1 MSEKIAVV
9 GLGYV
14 GLPLLKLL
22 SHSKNEVIG
31 IDIDEEKINKIKKLL
46 VKSKVTNDFSN
57 IYECNI
63 VIICVP
69 TPAENGKL
77 NTEFFKNAIID
88 IGKYLSNKALIINES
103 TLGIG
108 MTRKYVTQIMNKK
121 YNKIINTDYYLACC
135 PERIDP
141 LNNKYN
147 IKNINRVCGA
157 SSDEALEK
165 TYNFYKS
172 IINAKIMKM
181 KSIEECEL
189 VKCWENSIRNISI
202 AESNLLAQICDDYKF
217 DVKKVIEGLNT
228 KVEQFELK
236 IAYPGLG
243 PGGHCIPEDI
253 HYLID
258 TIEYNTNVNM
268 DLFKEAIKVNETMP
282 QYIFNKL
289 EKLKVNKN
297 VNLLFLGISYKA
309 NSDDLRHSQAL
320 KLLNLLK
327 QKYNDIKVY
336 DPLVNNKITNILNDL
351 ELNNELEKADIVIL
365 GCPHDKLKNIKFE
378 DYKNIKI
385 ILDCWNVLDREKL
398 VKSGKKYIG
407 VGE

>member
-1 MSEKIAVV
+1 
-9 GLGYV
+9 
-14 GLPLLKLL
+14 
-22 SHSKNEVIG
+22 
-31 IDIDEEKINKIKKLL
+31 
-46 VKSKVTNDFSN
+46 
-57 IYECNI
+57 
-63 VIICVP
+63 
-69 TPAENGKL
+69 
-77 NTEFFKNAIID
+77 
-88 IGKYLSNKALIINES
+88 
-103 TLGIG
+103 
-108 MTRKYVTQIMNKK
+108 
-121 YNKIINTDYYLACC
+121 
-135 PERIDP
+135 
-141 LNNKYN
+141 
-147 IKNINRVCGA
+147 
-157 SSDEALEK
+157 
-165 TYNFYKS
+165 
-172 IINAKIMKM
+172 MKM

-327 QKYNDIKVY
+327 QEYNDIKVY
-336 DPLVNNKITNILNDL
+336 DPFVNNKITNILNDL

-378 DYKNIKI
+378 DYTNIKI